1 MICVVLTVL
10 ALDSSKTYLRK
21 EDRVVSKHYNKS
33 AGIDTFEK
41 KNKENHVFPL
51 IFGFQIG
58 QNKFEDCILSLISI
72 LL

>member
-1 MICVVLTVL
+1 M
-10 ALDSSKTYLRK
+10 RK
-21 EDRVVSKHYNKS
+21 QDGVVSKHYNKS

-58 QNKFEDCILSLISI
+58 QNKIENCIMSLILI